1 MKYVILPEKGK
12 IENVNTMPIDIK
24 NFWRENSNGL
34 LVSKFHLDIFN
45 GLDMHRIKK
54 RDSCKYMVLI
64 YSAMLCVNYPFARNR
79 VVFVVPNS

>member
-1 MKYVILPEKGK
+1 
-12 IENVNTMPIDIK
+12 MPMTSRI
-24 NFWRENSNGL
+24 FGAENSNGL